1 MSLLRPVV
9 YGLYGFDRFTGL
21 LVVLARDI
29 RSALEWPLAGTIDPK
44 SVSKTM
50 NIRRSII
57 FAYVM
62 CVTFLVAH
70 IINGVIA
77 EALSVPVGLVRPSP
91 ASDREAELRASVPA
105 MVEHI
110 RTSGL
115 FPLPPDPIGI
125 GMSTAGP
132 GGPGAPPSRAPLNL
146 ASKLKLL
153 GVVIGDHNGVSA
165 IVEELSSKRQLFFRL
180 HDQIPD
186 VGEISEI
193 RRDGMVV
200 RQGDQQELL
209 ELAAS
214 QIEKP
219 PSAPVTA
226 GSAVAPVP
234 GSPVRTVLDRRYVEQ
249 SMGDLPKLLS
259 QARAVPYMVNGAM
272 NGFRLDFIAPSS
284 FYEKIGLKYG
294 DVLQQVNGVDVRDP
308 GTMLTLFQQL
318 RNEKTVKLD
327 VLRNNQRTAM
337 TFDIR

>member
-1 MSLLRPVV
+1 MYVN
-9 YGLYGFDRFTGL
+9 
-21 LVVLARDI
+21 
-29 RSALEWPLAGTIDPK
+29 GTIDPTVVLK
-44 SVSKTM
+44 SM
-50 NIRRSII
+50 NMRRGII
-57 FAYVM
+57 FAYVV
-62 CVTFLVAH
+62 CGTFLVAH
-70 IINGVIA
+70 IVNAVIA
-77 EALSVPVGLVRPSP
+77 EALSVPGGLLRPSSI
-91 ASDREAELRASVPA
+91 SDREAGVRISVPA

-115 FPLPPDPIGI
+115 FPLPSDPLGV
-125 GMSTAGP
+125 STAAGS
-132 GGPGAPPSRAPLNL
+132 GAPPSRTPLNL

-153 GVVIGDHNGVSA
+153 GVVIGDQGGISA

-200 RQGDQQELL
+200 RQVDQQEFL

-219 PSAPVTA
+219 LAVSATT
-226 GSAVAPVP
+226 GSAVASAP
-234 GSPVRTVLDRRYVEQ
+234 GTPMRTVLDRRDVEQ
-249 SMGDLPKLLS
+249 AIGDLPKLLS
-259 QARAVPYMVNGAM
+259 QARAVPYLVNGAM
-272 NGFRLDFIAPSS
+272 NGFRLDYVAPSS

-294 DVLQQVNGVDVRDP
+294 DVLQQVNGVNIRDP

>member
-1 MSLLRPVV
+1 
-9 YGLYGFDRFTGL
+9 
-21 LVVLARDI
+21 
-29 RSALEWPLAGTIDPK
+29 
-44 SVSKTM
+44 M
-50 NIRRSII
+50 NMRRGII

-62 CVTFLVAH
+62 CGTFLVAH
-70 IINGVIA
+70 IINAVIA
-77 EALSVPVGLVRPSP
+77 EALSVPVGRVLPSP
-91 ASDREAELRASVPA
+91 ASDREADVRASVPA

-115 FPLPPDPIGI
+115 FPLPPAPL
-125 GMSTAGP
+125 GMSTATGSV
-132 GGPGAPPSRAPLNL
+132 APPPRVPLNL

-153 GVVIGDHNGVSA
+153 GVVIGNHEGVSA

-180 HDQIPD
+180 HDHIPD

-209 ELAAS
+209 ELAAA

-226 GSAVAPVP
+226 GSAVVPVP
-234 GSPVRTVLDRRYVEQ
+234 GSPVRTVLDRRDVELA
-249 SMGDLPKLLS
+249 MGDLPKLLS
-259 QARAVPYMVNGAM
+259 QARAVPYLVNGAM
-272 NGFRLDFIAPSS
+272 NGFRLDFVAPSS
-284 FYEKIGLKYG
+284 FYEKIGLKFG
-294 DVLQQVNGVDVRDP
+294 DVLQQVNGVDIRDP

-318 RNEKTVKLD
+318 RNENTVKLD

>member
-1 MSLLRPVV
+1 
-9 YGLYGFDRFTGL
+9 
-21 LVVLARDI
+21 
-29 RSALEWPLAGTIDPK
+29 
-44 SVSKTM
+44 
-50 NIRRSII
+50 
-57 FAYVM
+57 
-62 CVTFLVAH
+62 
-70 IINGVIA
+70 
-77 EALSVPVGLVRPSP
+77 
-91 ASDREAELRASVPA
+91 
-105 MVEHI
+105 
-110 RTSGL
+110 
-115 FPLPPDPIGI
+115 
-125 GMSTAGP
+125 MSTAEGS
-132 GGPGAPPSRAPLNL
+132 GAPPSRAPLNL

-153 GVVIGDHNGVSA
+153 GVVIGDQGGVSV

-209 ELAAS
+209 ELAAL

-226 GSAVAPVP
+226 GSAGVPVP
-234 GSPVRTVLDRRYVEQ
+234 GSPVRKVLDRREVEHA
-249 SMGDLPKLLS
+249 MGDLPKLLS
-259 QARAVPYMVNGAM
+259 QARAVPYVVNGAM

-294 DVLQQVNGVDVRDP
+294 DVLQRANGVDIRDP

-337 TFDIR
+337 AFDIR

>member
-1 MSLLRPVV
+1 
-9 YGLYGFDRFTGL
+9 
-21 LVVLARDI
+21 
-29 RSALEWPLAGTIDPK
+29 
-44 SVSKTM
+44 M
-50 NIRRSII
+50 NMRRGII

-62 CVTFLVAH
+62 CGTFLMAH
-70 IINGVIA
+70 IINAVIA
-77 EALSVPVGLVRPSP
+77 EALSVPVGLVLPSP
-91 ASDREAELRASVPA
+91 ASDREAEVRASVPA
-105 MVEHI
+105 MVDHI

-115 FPLPPDPIGI
+115 FPLPPDPLSIT
-125 GMSTAGP
+125 TAAGS
-132 GGPGAPPSRAPLNL
+132 GAPPSRAPLNL

-153 GVVIGDHNGVSA
+153 GVVIGDHEGVSA

-200 RQGDQQELL
+200 RLGDQQELL

-226 GSAVAPVP
+226 RSAIVPVP
-234 GSPVRTVLDRRYVEQ
+234 GSPVRTVLDRRDVEQ
-249 SMGDLPKLLS
+249 AMGDLPKLLS
-259 QARAVPYMVNGAM
+259 QARAVPYVVNGAM

-294 DVLQQVNGVDVRDP
+294 DVLQQVNGVDIRDP

>member
-1 MSLLRPVV
+1 MNMRRGVIF
-9 YGLYGFDRFTGL
+9 GF
-21 LVVLARDI
+21 VICA
-29 RSALEWPLAGTIDPK
+29 
-44 SVSKTM
+44 
-50 NIRRSII
+50 
-57 FAYVM
+57 
-62 CVTFLVAH
+62 TFLVAH
-70 IINGVIA
+70 IINAVIA
-77 EALSVPVGLVRPSP
+77 EALSVPGGMVRPSP
-91 ASDREAELRASVPA
+91 ASDREADVRTSLPA

-115 FPLPPDPIGI
+115 FPLPPDPLS
-125 GMSTAGP
+125 MSTGVV
-132 GGPGAPPSRAPLNL
+132 APPSHAPLNL

-153 GVVIGDHNGVSA
+153 GVVIGDREGVSA

-193 RRDGMVV
+193 RRDGMFV
-200 RQGDQQELL
+200 RLGDQQEFL

-219 PSAPVTA
+219 LAAPAPTA
-226 GSAVAPVP
+226 STVAPVP
-234 GSPVRTVLDRRYVEQ
+234 GSPVRTVLDRRDVEQ
-249 SMGDLPKLLS
+249 VMGDLPKLLS
-259 QARAVPYMVNGAM
+259 QARAVPYLVNGAM
-272 NGFRLDFIAPSS
+272 NGFRLDYIAPAS

-294 DVLQQVNGVDVRDP
+294 DVLQQVNGTEIRDP

>member
-1 MSLLRPVV
+1 
-9 YGLYGFDRFTGL
+9 
-21 LVVLARDI
+21 
-29 RSALEWPLAGTIDPK
+29 
-44 SVSKTM
+44 M
-50 NIRRSII
+50 NMRRGII
-57 FAYVM
+57 FAYIM
-62 CVTFLVAH
+62 CGTFLVAH
-70 IINGVIA
+70 IINAVIA
-77 EALSVPVGLVRPSP
+77 EALSVPVRLVRPSP
-91 ASDREAELRASVPA
+91 GSDREAEVRATVPA
-105 MVEHI
+105 MIEHI

-115 FPLPPDPIGI
+115 FPLPPDPL
-125 GMSTAGP
+125 GMSNA
-132 GGPGAPPSRAPLNL
+132 GPGAPPSLAPLNL

-153 GVVIGDHNGVSA
+153 GVVIGDHDGVSA

-180 HDQIPD
+180 HDQIPE

-193 RRDGMVV
+193 RRDGIVV

-214 QIEKP
+214 QVEKP

-234 GSPVRTVLDRRYVEQ
+234 GSPVRTVLDRSYVEQ

-294 DVLQQVNGVDVRDP
+294 DVLQQVNGVDIRDP

-318 RNEKTVKLD
+318 RNEKSVKLD

>member
-1 MSLLRPVV
+1 
-9 YGLYGFDRFTGL
+9 
-21 LVVLARDI
+21 
-29 RSALEWPLAGTIDPK
+29 
-44 SVSKTM
+44 M
-50 NIRRSII
+50 NMRRSII
-57 FAYVM
+57 FVYVV
-62 CVTFLVAH
+62 CGTFLVAH
-70 IINGVIA
+70 IINAVIA
-77 EALSVPVGLVRPSP
+77 EALSVPAGLGQPSS
-91 ASDREAELRASVPA
+91 ASNREADVKATLPVL
-105 MVEHI
+105 VERI

-115 FPLPPDPIGI
+115 FPLPPDPLGIGI
-125 GMSTAGP
+125 ARS
-132 GGPGAPPSRAPLNL
+132 GAPPARAPLNL

-153 GVVIGDHNGVSA
+153 GVVIGDREGVSA

-180 HDQIPD
+180 HDHIPD

-214 QIEKP
+214 QTEKP
-219 PSAPVTA
+219 PTAPVSA
-226 GSAVAPVP
+226 ELAVAPTP
-234 GSPVRTVLDRRYVEQ
+234 GKPVRTVLDRRDVEQ
-249 SMGDLPKLLS
+249 AMGDLPKLLS
-259 QARAVPYMVNGAM
+259 QARAVPYLVNGAM

-294 DVLQQVNGVDVRDP
+294 DVLQQVNGVDIRDP

-318 RNEKTVKLD
+318 RNENTVKLD

>member
-1 MSLLRPVV
+1 
-9 YGLYGFDRFTGL
+9 
-21 LVVLARDI
+21 
-29 RSALEWPLAGTIDPK
+29 
-44 SVSKTM
+44 M
-50 NIRRSII
+50 NMRRGII

-62 CVTFLVAH
+62 CATFLVAH
-70 IINGVIA
+70 IINAVIA
-77 EALSVPVGLVRPSP
+77 EALSVPVGVVRPSP
-91 ASDREAELRASVPA
+91 ASDREADLSTTLPVL
-105 MVEHI
+105 VEHI

-115 FPLPPDPIGI
+115 FPLPPDPL
-125 GMSTAGP
+125 GMSTAGS
-132 GGPGAPPSRAPLNL
+132 GTPPSRAPLNL

-153 GVVIGDHNGVSA
+153 GVVIGDHEGVSA
-165 IVEELSSKRQLFFRL
+165 IVEELSNKRQLFFRL

-193 RRDGMVV
+193 RREGMVV

-209 ELAAS
+209 ELSTS

-219 PSAPVTA
+219 PSAPVPA
-226 GSAVAPVP
+226 GAAVVPMP
-234 GSPVRTVLDRRYVEQ
+234 GSPVRTVLDRRDVEQ
-249 SMGDLPKLLS
+249 AMDDLPKLLS
-259 QARAVPYMVNGAM
+259 QARAVPYLVNGAM
-272 NGFRLDFIAPSS
+272 NGFRLDFIAPFS

-294 DVLQQVNGVDVRDP
+294 DVLQQVNGVDIRDP

>member
-1 MSLLRPVV
+1 MNLRR
-9 YGLYGFDRFTGL
+9 G
-21 LVVLARDI
+21 
-29 RSALEWPLAGTIDPK
+29 
-44 SVSKTM
+44 
-50 NIRRSII
+50 II
-57 FAYVM
+57 LAYVM
-62 CVTFLVAH
+62 CGTFLVAH
-70 IINGVIA
+70 IINAVIA
-77 EALSVPVGLVRPSP
+77 EALSVPVGLVEPST
-91 ASDREAELRASVPA
+91 ASDRETDLNVTLPVLVERIRA
-105 MVEHI
+105 
-110 RTSGL
+110 SGL
-115 FPLPPDPIGI
+115 FPLPPDPL
-125 GMSTAGP
+125 GMSAAGSS
-132 GGPGAPPSRAPLNL
+132 ASPSRAPLNL

-153 GVVIGDHNGVSA
+153 GVVIGDHEGVSA

-214 QIEKP
+214 QTEKP
-219 PSAPVTA
+219 PSAPVLV
-226 GSAVAPVP
+226 GSVVAPVP
-234 GSPVRTVLDRRYVEQ
+234 GSPVRTVLDRREVEQ
-249 SMGDLPKLLS
+249 AMGDLPKLLS
-259 QARAVPYMVNGAM
+259 QARAVPYLVNGAM

-294 DVLQQVNGVDVRDP
+294 DVLQQVNGVDIRDP

-318 RNEKTVKLD
+318 RNEKTVKLY

>member
-1 MSLLRPVV
+1 
-9 YGLYGFDRFTGL
+9 
-21 LVVLARDI
+21 
-29 RSALEWPLAGTIDPK
+29 
-44 SVSKTM
+44 M
-50 NIRRSII
+50 NIRRGII
-57 FAYVM
+57 FIYLL
-62 CVTFLVAH
+62 CGTFLVAH
-70 IINGVIA
+70 IINAVIA
-77 EALSVPVGLVRPSP
+77 EALSVPGGLMRPSP
-91 ASDREAELRASVPA
+91 ASDREAEARTSVPA
-105 MVEHI
+105 MVERI

-115 FPLPPDPIGI
+115 FPLPINPLNPL
-125 GMSTAGP
+125 GMDTAGS
-132 GGPGAPPSRAPLNL
+132 GASPARAPLNL

-153 GVVIGDHNGVSA
+153 GVVIGDHEGVSA
-165 IVEELSSKRQLFFRL
+165 IIEELSSKRQLFFRL

-193 RRDGMVV
+193 RRDGIVV

-226 GSAVAPVP
+226 ASAIVSTP
-234 GSPVRTVLDRRYVEQ
+234 GTPVRRVLDRRDVEQ
-249 SMGDLPKLLS
+249 AMGDVPKLLS
-259 QARAVPYMVNGAM
+259 QARAVPYLVNGAM

-294 DVLQQVNGVDVRDP
+294 DVLQQVNGVDIRDP

>member
-1 MSLLRPVV
+1 MS
-9 YGLYGFDRFTGL
+9 
-21 LVVLARDI
+21 
-29 RSALEWPLAGTIDPK
+29 
-44 SVSKTM
+44 
-50 NIRRSII
+50 IRRGII
-57 FAYVM
+57 LAYVM
-62 CVTFLVAH
+62 GGTFLMAH
-70 IINGVIA
+70 IINAVIA
-77 EALSVPVGLVRPSP
+77 EALSVPVGLVRPSST
-91 ASDREAELRASVPA
+91 SDREAEVKASMPA

-115 FPLPPDPIGI
+115 FPLPPDVLGT
-125 GMSTAGP
+125 STAAVS
-132 GGPGAPPSRAPLNL
+132 GAPFSRAPLNL

-153 GVVIGDHNGVSA
+153 GVALGDRGGGSA

-219 PSAPVTA
+219 PVAAVTA
-226 GSAVAPVP
+226 GSAVAPGP
-234 GSPVRTVLDRRYVEQ
+234 GIPVRTVLDRRDVEQ
-249 SMGDLPKLLS
+249 AMGDLPKLLS
-259 QARAVPYMVNGAM
+259 QARAVPYLVNGAM
-272 NGFRLDFIAPSS
+272 NGFRLDSVAPAS
-284 FYEKIGLKYG
+284 FYDKIGLKQG
-294 DVLQQVNGVDVRDP
+294 DVLQQVNGVDIRDP

>member
-1 MSLLRPVV
+1 MYVNGEVEPQ
-9 YGLYGFDRFTGL
+9 
-21 LVVLARDI
+21 
-29 RSALEWPLAGTIDPK
+29 P
-44 SVSKTM
+44 VSKSM
-50 NIRRSII
+50 NMRGSII
-57 FAYVM
+57 CAYVV
-62 CVTFLVAH
+62 CGTFLVAH
-70 IINGVIA
+70 IINAVIA
-77 EALSVPVGLVRPSP
+77 EALSVPVAQVRPSP
-91 ASDREAELRASVPA
+91 ASDRETEVRVSVSA
-105 MVEHI
+105 MVEQI
-110 RTSGL
+110 RMSGL
-115 FPLPPDPIGI
+115 FPVPSDPL
-125 GMSTAGP
+125 GMSAVTGS
-132 GGPGAPPSRAPLNL
+132 GAPPPRVSLNL

-153 GVVIGDHNGVSA
+153 GVVIGDHGGVSA

-200 RQGDQQELL
+200 RQGDQQEFL

-219 PSAPVTA
+219 LAAPVTA
-226 GSAVAPVP
+226 GSAVASAP
-234 GSPVRTVLDRRYVEQ
+234 GSPVRTVLDRRDVEQ
-249 SMGDLPKLLS
+249 AMGDLPKLLS
-259 QARAVPYMVNGAM
+259 QARAVPYVINGAM
-272 NGFRLDFIAPSS
+272 NGFRLDYVAPSS

-294 DVLQQVNGVDVRDP
+294 DVLQQVNGVNIRDP

>member
-1 MSLLRPVV
+1 
-9 YGLYGFDRFTGL
+9 
-21 LVVLARDI
+21 
-29 RSALEWPLAGTIDPK
+29 
-44 SVSKTM
+44 M
-50 NIRRSII
+50 NMRRGII

-62 CVTFLVAH
+62 CGTFLVAH
-70 IINGVIA
+70 IINAVLA
-77 EALSVPVGLVRPSP
+77 EALSIPAGLVRPSP
-91 ASDREAELRASVPA
+91 ASDRESDMHAALPVL
-105 MVEHI
+105 VERI

-115 FPLPPDPIGI
+115 FPLPPDPL
-125 GMSTAGP
+125 GMGTAGSS
-132 GGPGAPPSRAPLNL
+132 PPPTRAPLNL

-153 GVVIGDHNGVSA
+153 GVVIGDHEGVSA

-193 RRDGMVV
+193 RRDGIVV

-209 ELAAS
+209 ELAAL

-219 PSAPVTA
+219 PSAPITA
-226 GSAVAPVP
+226 GSAPVQAP
-234 GSPVRTVLDRRYVEQ
+234 GSPVRTVLDRREVEQ
-249 SMGDLPKLLS
+249 AMGDLPKLLS
-259 QARAVPYMVNGAM
+259 QARAVPYLINGAM

-294 DVLQQVNGVDVRDP
+294 DVLQQVNGVDIRDP

>member
-1 MSLLRPVV
+1 MNLRR
-9 YGLYGFDRFTGL
+9 G
-21 LVVLARDI
+21 
-29 RSALEWPLAGTIDPK
+29 
-44 SVSKTM
+44 
-50 NIRRSII
+50 II
-57 FAYVM
+57 FAYIV
-62 CVTFLVAH
+62 CGTLLVAH
-70 IINGVIA
+70 IINAVIA
-77 EALSVPVGLVRPSP
+77 EALSVPVDLVRPAPISNQ
-91 ASDREAELRASVPA
+91 EAEVRISVPA

-115 FPLPPDPIGI
+115 FPLPSDPL
-125 GMSTAGP
+125 GMSSTAGP
-132 GGPGAPPSRAPLNL
+132 GAALPRVSLNL
-146 ASKLKLL
+146 AAKLKLL
-153 GVVIGDHNGVSA
+153 GVVLGDHGGVSV
-165 IVEELSSKRQLFFRL
+165 IVEELSSKRQLFFQL
-180 HDQIPD
+180 HDLIPD

-219 PSAPVTA
+219 LTPPVTA
-226 GSAVAPVP
+226 GSALAPAP
-234 GSPVRTVLDRRYVEQ
+234 GSPVRTVLDRREVEQ
-249 SMGDLPKLLS
+249 AMGDLPKLLS
-259 QARAVPYMVNGAM
+259 QARAVPYLVNGAM
-272 NGFRLDFIAPSS
+272 NGFKLDYIAPSS

-294 DVLQQVNGVDVRDP
+294 DVLQQVNGVNIRDP